1 MPRPRPHDDHLREQ
15 LLGIATDT
23 IARTGVEGLS
33 LRTLAADAGTSTSAV
48 YQLFGSRAALLDAV
62 YLRVLE
68 EFNRAQSEA
77 PMRDDP
83 LEDLLELARASDTVT
98 PSSVDVEALTE
109 ARAYRR
115 WALENRNQF
124 LVLVERITPS
134 QEVVAGVVGHA
145 VPVEGRVRRA
155 MDKGALSGPLEQVV
169 LSLWATVHGYTAL
182 EVAGVITGSD
192 DDFEAIARAAQRGWS
207 PDAGKQT

>member
-1 MPRPRPHDDHLREQ
+1 MPRPRPHDDHLREH
-15 LLGIATDT
+15 LLGIATET

-33 LRTLAADAGTSTSAV
+33 LRTLATDAGTSTSAV

-68 EFNRAQSEA
+68 EFNRAQADA
-77 PMRDDP
+77 PMHEDST
-83 LEDLLELARASDTVT
+83 EDLLEL
-98 PSSVDVEALTE
+98 

-115 WALENRNQF
+115 WALENRKQF

-145 VPVEGRVRRA
+145 VPVEDRVRRA
-155 MDKGALSGPLEQVV
+155 LDKGALSGPLEQVV

>member
-23 IARTGVEGLS
+23 IARTGTEGLS

-68 EFNRAQSEA
+68 EFNRAQSDV

-83 LEDLLELARASDTVT
+83 LEDLLEL
-98 PSSVDVEALTE
+98 

-134 QEVVAGVVGHA
+134 QEVVAGAAGRA
-145 VPVEGRVRRA
+145 VPVEDRVRRA
-155 MDKGALSGPLEQVV
+155 MDRGALSGPLEQVV
-169 LSLWATVHGYTAL
+169 LSLWAPVHGYTAL
-182 EVAGVITGSD
+182 EVAGVVTGSD
-192 DDFEAIARAAQRGWS
+192 DDFEAIARATQRAWS
-207 PDAGKQT
+207 PGTGKLS

>member
-1 MPRPRPHDDHLREQ
+1 M
-15 LLGIATDT
+15 
-23 IARTGVEGLS
+23 
-33 LRTLAADAGTSTSAV
+33 
-48 YQLFGSRAALLDAV
+48 
-62 YLRVLE
+62 
-68 EFNRAQSEA
+68 
-77 PMRDDP
+77 
-83 LEDLLELARASDTVT
+83 
-98 PSSVDVEALTE
+98 
-109 ARAYRR
+109 
-115 WALENRNQF
+115 
-124 LVLVERITPS
+124 ERITPS

-192 DDFEAIARAAQRGWS
+192 DDFEAIGRATQRGWS